1 MKINNINEIDW
12 NCIVDSLNDEL
23 ILKMKN
29 NKITI
34 QDLIENIKIVYK
46 MKEEKKQ
53 FEVTNILIEM
63 VIDCIIGYKE
73 WIEELDNNYNYC
85 KYYDFHC
92 KKEELTCKG
101 CCYEKR

>member
-12 NCIVDSLNDEL
+12 NCIVNALNDEVY
-23 ILKMKN
+23 LKMKN

-34 QDLIENIKIVYK
+34 KDLIENIKIVYK

-63 VIDCIIGYKE
+63 VIDCIIGYRE
-73 WIEELDNNYNYC
+73 WLEDLDECDYCEYYNF
-85 KYYDFHC
+85 DC